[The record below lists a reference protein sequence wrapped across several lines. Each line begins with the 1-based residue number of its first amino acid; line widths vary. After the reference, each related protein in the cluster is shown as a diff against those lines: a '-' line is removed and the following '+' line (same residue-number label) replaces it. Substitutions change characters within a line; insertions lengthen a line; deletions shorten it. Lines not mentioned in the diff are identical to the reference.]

1 MQNFK
6 SHGFD
11 REAEAVACLEGAQ
24 LALERIKRPI
34 VIEADCN
41 ELVKALNST
50 DIMWAR
56 WAGIIAEIRKD
67 SNLVA
72 DGLAKL
78 AGRGE
83 QDMIMQFSVPTGILA
98 LIHRDRNFVTS
109 CNASTS

>member
-1 MQNFK
+1 
-6 SHGFD
+6 
-11 REAEAVACLEGAQ
+11 
-24 LALERIKRPI
+24 

-56 WAGIIAEIRKD
+56 WAGIIAEIKAVCRLMPECNIVHVRKD